1 MTSGTVTRRPRFP
14 YSFDQP
20 GSPYPPPP
28 PGAALRI
35 AFVGQST
42 YFRATSLDEQS
53 ERVRTAYIEFRE
65 GRDPDDLMAALRDH
79 DPHVVIVFR
88 PELIPAGLFHG
99 QRFAALG
106 FLTEP
111 LPRLAGV
118 RHPDLDRRLYEL
130 RAIDQS
136 NFDRVVS
143 FDPLFIETAEEIMP
157 VWRSLPPPPARPRY
171 PRTPPLPTA

>member
-20 GSPYPPPP
+20 GSPYAAPA

-53 ERVRTAYIEFRE
+53 ERVRTTYVEFRE
-65 GRDPDDLMAALRDH
+65 ARDLDDLFPPLRAP

-88 PELIPAGLFHG
+88 PELIPPGLFHD
-99 QRFAALG
+99 QRLAALG
-106 FLTEP
+106 FLPEP
-111 LPRLAGV
+111 LSRQGGT
-118 RHPDLDRRLYEL
+118 RHP
-130 RAIDQS
+130 
-136 NFDRVVS
+136 
-143 FDPLFIETAEEIMP
+143 
-157 VWRSLPPPPARPRY
+157 
-171 PRTPPLPTA
+171 